1 MEPSTTLQ
9 DLSQPFTG
17 NLVTRE
23 GNLVYKSG
31 ATIITEKIWY
41 SAADPNCIF
50 TPKTYPLDDLLLM
63 EYVESVG
70 PINLDQVIKLVE
82 TYKTYP
88 VLGDKDFTE
97 YRRRI
102 AHHLL
107 NNNIKGGVKLNHLL
121 NQMDLWPTFA
131 HGDLSI
137 RNIIQAATG
146 PKLIDPLYG
155 PDRFGSFILDYAKL
169 AFTLKFFNNDIEG
182 FETIM
187 HHAQVQPVLIA
198 AECVRVATYNNR
210 FNFIAEQLIDE
221 L

>member
-1 MEPSTTLQ
+1 LEHSKISQ
-9 DLSQPFTG
+9 DLSQQFSG
-17 NLVTRE
+17 NIVKRQD
-23 GNLVYKSG
+23 NLVYKFG

-41 SAADPNCIF
+41 YAADPNCIF
-50 TPKTYPLDDLLLM
+50 TPKTYQIDDLLLM
-63 EYVESVG
+63 DYVESVG
-70 PINLDQVIKLVE
+70 PIKLDQVIKLVE

-97 YRRRI
+97 YRQRI

-107 NNNIKGGVKLNHLL
+107 NNNINGGMKLNHLL
-121 NQMDLWPTFA
+121 NQIDLWPTFA

-155 PDRFGSFILDYAKL
+155 LDRFGSFILDYAKL

-182 FETIM
+182 YETIM
-187 HHAQVQPVLIA
+187 HHAEVQPVLIA
-198 AECVRVATYNNR
+198 SECVRVATYNKR
-210 FNFIAEQLIDE
+210 FNFIAENLIDE